1 MVTMRIGLCVRGFTQ
16 IRQVLE
22 ELLPHDEIVEC
33 DSRDILERAADC
45 VVLVPIVTPI
55 SAEVLR
61 YRSLQLVQQYG
72 VGLDVVDIPAATQAG
87 VLVANVPSV
96 GSGNAESVAELAVAH
111 MLMLSR
117 NMPLALQRFREQRF
131 SSPLGE
137 CLWRSTVVILGY
149 GGIGEEIARRL
160 AGFGVRI
167 IAISRHGPAGS
178 RARDPAVRVDLHVAQ
193 TQMSA
198 VLGEAD
204 FLVVAAPASPEN
216 IGLVDGTVLA
226 QLRPGTF
233 IVNIARGPV
242 IVYDALLAALQE
254 GRLAGAG
261 LDVFWQEPFDPN
273 DPLLRENVIATPHI
287 GGATARSLR
296 GIGAAVARNIEALR
310 HSELPACC
318 VNPQAKQ
325 IRDQDKLA
333 R

>member
-1 MVTMRIGLCVRGFTQ
+1 MRIGLCVRGFTQ

-33 DSRDILERAADC
+33 DRSDLLERAADC
-45 VVLVPIVTPI
+45 AVLVPIVTPI
-55 SAEVLR
+55 PVEVLHYPKLR
-61 YRSLQLVQQYG
+61 LIQQYG
-72 VGLDVVDIPAATQAG
+72 VGLDIVDIPAATQAG

-96 GSGNAESVAELAVAH
+96 GTGNAESVAELAIAH

-117 NMPLALQRFREQRF
+117 NMPLAFQRFQESRF
-131 SSPLGE
+131 SSPLGQ

-167 IAISRHGPAGS
+167 IAISRHGPLGS
-178 RARDPAVRVDLHVAQ
+178 RPRDTSVRVDLHVPQ
-193 TQMSA
+193 SQMMC

-216 IGLVDGTVLA
+216 IGLVDATVLA

-242 IVYDALLAALQE
+242 IDYDALLAALRA

-273 DPLLRENVIATPHI
+273 DPLLSANVIATPHI

-296 GIGAAVARNIEALR
+296 GIGEAVASNIEALR
-310 HSELPACC
+310 NNQLPPCC
-318 VNPQAKQ
+318 VNPTALQHGA
-325 IRDQDKLA
+325 
-333 R
+333 

>member
-1 MVTMRIGLCVRGFTQ
+1 MRIGLCVRGFTH
-16 IRQVLE
+16 IRQLLE
-22 ELLPHDEIVEC
+22 ELLPHDEVKEC
-33 DSRDILERAADC
+33 DRRDIRERSADC
-45 VVLVPIVTPI
+45 AVLVPIVTPI
-55 SAEVLR
+55 PAEVLR
-61 YRSLQLVQQYG
+61 YPNLKLIQQYG
-72 VGLDVVDIPAATQAG
+72 VGLDIVDIPAATQAG
-87 VLVANVPSV
+87 VMVANVPSV
-96 GSGNAESVAELAVAH
+96 GTGNAESVAELAIAH

-117 NMPLALQRFREQRF
+117 NVPLALQRFQEQRF
-131 SSPLGE
+131 SSPLGQ

-178 RARDPAVRVDLHVAQ
+178 RARDAAVKVDLHVPQ
-193 TQMSA
+193 TQMLT

-216 IGLVDGTVLA
+216 MGLVDTMVLA
-226 QLRPGTF
+226 HLKPGAF

-242 IVYDALLAALQE
+242 IDYNALLAALRE

-273 DPLLRENVIATPHI
+273 DPLLSANVIATPHI

-296 GIGAAVARNIEALR
+296 GIGEAVACNIDALR
-310 HSELPACC
+310 NNQLPPCC
-318 VNPQAKQ
+318 VNPQARQ
-325 IRDQDKLA
+325 RREQDALA